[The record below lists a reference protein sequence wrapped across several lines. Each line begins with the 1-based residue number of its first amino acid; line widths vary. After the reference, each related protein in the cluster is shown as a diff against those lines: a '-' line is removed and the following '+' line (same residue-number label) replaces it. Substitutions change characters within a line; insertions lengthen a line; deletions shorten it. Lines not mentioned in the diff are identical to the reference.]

1 MSRLNKSR
9 LQMAASTDRGA
20 RDGNED
26 DLRHGSSPAGH
37 YAVLADGAGGH
48 ARGEEAS
55 RIAVERIQRGLC
67 ESTSVFLPERLTQL
81 VRLAHDDLRQQH
93 TGGHPQASMHTT
105 VVVLWVDPPA
115 RKVLWTHVGDSRLY
129 RFRHGRAELLTLD
142 DSVVQQMVQA
152 GLISAEQSRQHPQ
165 KNHLVA
171 ALGIDGDVEPHTV
184 PRAVHLLEG
193 DAYLL
198 CSDGW
203 WDHFE
208 PEQMDEALALAA
220 SPEHWLQA
228 MRAEVLAHA
237 QPQQDNFSAIAVWVG
252 NPGEMTVA
260 RFEDTLP
267 RGVRRR

>member
-1 MSRLNKSR
+1 MSSGHRLR
-9 LQMAASTDRGA
+9 MAASTNLGA

-26 DLRHGSSPAGH
+26 DLRHGSSAAGH

-55 RIAVERIQRGLC
+55 RLAVERIERGLC
-67 ESTSVFLPERLTQL
+67 DAASAFVPERLTEL
-81 VRLAHDDLRQQH
+81 VRQAHADLRQQP
-93 TGGHPQASMHTT
+93 GGGNAQSSMHTT
-105 VVVLWVDPPA
+105 VVVLWVDPLV
-115 RKVLWTHVGDSRLY
+115 RKALWSHVGDSRLY

-171 ALGIDGDVEPHTV
+171 ALGIDGEVDPHTV
-184 PRAVHLLEG
+184 ARAVHLLEG

-220 SPEHWLQA
+220 TPEQWLQA
-228 MRAEVLAHA
+228 MRTQVLAQA
-237 QPQQDNFSAIAVWVG
+237 LPQQDNFSAIAVWVG
-252 NPGEMTVA
+252 NPGQMTIA

-267 RGVRRR
+267 RGVTRR

>member
-1 MSRLNKSR
+1 MTPKPKSR
-9 LQMAASTDRGA
+9 LKIAASTHVGA
-20 RDGNED
+20 RSGNED
-26 DLRHGSSPAGH
+26 DLRHGSAPSGH

-55 RIAVERIQRGLC
+55 RLAVERIAAGL
-67 ESTSVFLPERLTQL
+67 SDPAAAFTPETLTQL
-81 VRLAHDDLRQQH
+81 VHQAHADLKQQH
-93 TGGHPQASMHTT
+93 KGGNAQSSMHST
-105 VVVLWVDPPA
+105 VVALWVDPPA
-115 RKVLWTHVGDSRLY
+115 KKALWTHVGDSRLY

-184 PRAVHLLEG
+184 PRAVHLMEG

-208 PEQMDEALALAA
+208 PEQMDEALALAT
-220 SPEHWLQA
+220 SPEQWLQG
-228 MRAEVLAHA
+228 MRARVLANA
-237 QPQQDNFSAIAVWVG
+237 QPKQDNFSAIAVWVG
-252 NPGEMTVA
+252 DPGQMTIA
-260 RFEDTLP
+260 RFEDTVP
-267 RGVRRR
+267 RAEKRH